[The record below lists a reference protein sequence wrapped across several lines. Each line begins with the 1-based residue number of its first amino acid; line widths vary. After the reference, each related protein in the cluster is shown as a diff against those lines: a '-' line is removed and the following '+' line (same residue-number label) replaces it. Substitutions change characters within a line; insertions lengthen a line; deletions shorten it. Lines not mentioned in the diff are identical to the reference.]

1 MRKSHKLKLID
12 GTFTS
17 SEAGKVLFDLISSK
31 INYHAMQAFSI
42 KERFGGDVSF
52 SEKRIEDLKETRR
65 RLEEIINRASE
76 KGLNLKVESFIEIT
90 LIEEN

>member
-1 MRKSHKLKLID
+1 
-12 GTFTS
+12 
-17 SEAGKVLFDLISSK
+17 
-31 INYHAMQAFSI
+31 MQAFSI